1 MRSALA
7 RGLVLLLLFCGVSYM
22 VGCNRLFYYPTSREY
37 RAPSD
42 LDVPVE
48 EVRFR
53 SEDGTELHGWLLRPG
68 EDRAAVGT
76 VVHFHGN
83 ARNLTAHVGLVDWL
97 AGRGFNVFLF
107 DYRGYGKSDGR
118 PKRSGVIADS
128 RAALTYIRGREDIDS
143 DRLLV
148 LGQSLG
154 GACALAALGEG
165 STEGVRAVAIDSSF
179 LSYRNV
185 ANSVLGGTFLT
196 KPLVWL
202 TVTSDHDPEDS
213 LAELEGIP
221 LLFIHGDADG
231 LVRIS
236 NGLELFEAAPEPKRF
251 LKVQG
256 ARHLHAIEGETKDE
270 LVKFFVEALE
280 D

>member
-1 MRSALA
+1 VRTALT
-7 RGLVLLLLFCGVSYM
+7 RGLVFLLLFCGVSYM
-22 VGCNRLFYYPTSREY
+22 VGCNRLFYYPTSRQY

-53 SEDGTELHGWLLRPG
+53 SEDGTELHGWLLKPG
-68 EDRAAVGT
+68 EGRAAVGT

-107 DYRGYGKSDGR
+107 DYRGYGKSGGH
-118 PKRSGVIADS
+118 PKRPGVIADS
-128 RAALTYIRGREDIDS
+128 RAALSYIRGREDIDG

-202 TVTSDHDPEDS
+202 TVSSDHDPEDS
-213 LAELEGIP
+213 LAELEGVP

-251 LKVQG
+251 LKVPG

-270 LVKFFVEALE
+270 LVKFFVESLR

>member
-128 RAALTYIRGREDIDS
+128 KAALTYIRGREDIDS

-251 LKVQG
+251 LKVPG
-256 ARHLHAIEGETKDE
+256 ARHLHAIEGETKDQ
-270 LVKFFVEALE
+270 LVKFFSEALK

>member
-1 MRSALA
+1 
-7 RGLVLLLLFCGVSYM
+7 M

-53 SEDGTELHGWLLRPG
+53 SEDGTELHGWLLKPG

-97 AGRGFNVFLF
+97 AWRGFNVFLF
-107 DYRGYGKSDGR
+107 DYRGYGKSDGS

-128 RAALTYIRGREDIDS
+128 KAALTYIRGREDIDS

-251 LKVQG
+251 LKVPG
-256 ARHLHAIEGETKDE
+256 ARHLHAIEGETKDQ
-270 LVKFFVEALE
+270 LVKFFSEALK

>member
-1 MRSALA
+1 LRSVLA

-53 SEDGTELHGWLLRPG
+53 SEDGTELHGWLLKPG

-107 DYRGYGKSDGR
+107 DYRGYGKSDGS

-128 RAALTYIRGREDIDS
+128 KAALTYIRGREDIDS

-251 LKVQG
+251 LKVPG
-256 ARHLHAIEGETKDE
+256 ARHLHAIEGETKDQ
-270 LVKFFVEALE
+270 LVKFFSEALK

>member
-1 MRSALA
+1 
-7 RGLVLLLLFCGVSYM
+7 M
-22 VGCNRLFYYPTSREY
+22 VGCNRLFYYPTSRQY

-53 SEDGTELHGWLLRPG
+53 SEDGTELHGWLLKPG
-68 EDRAAVGT
+68 GDRAAVGT

-97 AGRGFNVFLF
+97 AGRGYNVFVF

-118 PKRSGVIADS
+118 PSRSGVFADS
-128 RAALTYIRGREDIDS
+128 SAALTYIRGREDIDS
-143 DRLLV
+143 GRLLV

-165 STEGVRAVAIDSSF
+165 SREGVRAIAIDSSF
-179 LSYRNV
+179 LSYRKV
-185 ANSVLGGTFLT
+185 ANSVLGGTVLT
-196 KPLVWL
+196 RPLVWL
-202 TVTSDHDPEDS
+202 LVSSDHDPEDS
-213 LAELEGIP
+213 ISRLEGIP
-221 LLFIHGDADG
+221 LLFIHGDADA

-236 NGLELFEAAPEPKRF
+236 NGRELFEAAPEPKRF
-251 LKVQG
+251 LAVPG
-256 ARHLHAIEGETKDE
+256 AKHMHALEGAARDE
-270 LVKFFVEALE
+270 LLKFFSEALK

>member
-1 MRSALA
+1 
-7 RGLVLLLLFCGVSYM
+7 M

-53 SEDGTELHGWLLRPG
+53 SEDGTELHGWLLKPG
-68 EDRAAVGT
+68 EDRTAVGT

-251 LKVQG
+251 LKVPG
-256 ARHLHAIEGETKDE
+256 ARHLHAIEGPTKDQ
-270 LVKFFVEALE
+270 LVEFFSEALK

>member
-53 SEDGTELHGWLLRPG
+53 SEDGTELHGWLLKPG

-97 AGRGFNVFLF
+97 ARRGFNVFLF
-107 DYRGYGKSDGR
+107 DYRGYGKSDGS

-128 RAALTYIRGREDIDS
+128 KAALTYIRGREDIDS

-251 LKVQG
+251 LKVPG
-256 ARHLHAIEGETKDE
+256 ARHLHAIEGETKDQ
-270 LVKFFVEALE
+270 LVKFFSEALK

>member
-7 RGLVLLLLFCGVSYM
+7 WGLILLLIFCGGSYM

-42 LDVPVE
+42 LDIPVE

-53 SEDGTELHGWLLRPG
+53 SEDGTELHGWLLKPG

-83 ARNLTAHVGLVDWL
+83 ARNLTAHVGLVDRL

-107 DYRGYGKSDGR
+107 DYRGYGKSGGR

-128 RAALTYIRGREDIDS
+128 RAALAYIRGREDIDG

-202 TVTSDHDPEDS
+202 TVSSDHDPEDS
-213 LAELEGIP
+213 IAELEGVP

-231 LVRIS
+231 VVRIS
-236 NGLELFEAAPEPKRF
+236 NGRELFEAAPEPKRF
-251 LKVQG
+251 LQVPG
-256 ARHLHAIEGETKDE
+256 ARHLHAIEGETKE
-270 LVKFFVEALE
+270 QLVKFFAEALE

>member
-1 MRSALA
+1 MRSVLA

-53 SEDGTELHGWLLRPG
+53 SEDGTELHGWLLKPG

-107 DYRGYGKSDGR
+107 DYRGYGKSDGS

-128 RAALTYIRGREDIDS
+128 KAALTYIRGREDIDS

-251 LKVQG
+251 LKVPG
-256 ARHLHAIEGETKDE
+256 ARHLHAIEGETKDQ
-270 LVKFFVEALE
+270 LVKFFSEALK

>member
-1 MRSALA
+1 MRSVLA

-53 SEDGTELHGWLLRPG
+53 SEDGTELHGWLLKPG

-97 AGRGFNVFLF
+97 AWRGFNVFLF

-128 RAALTYIRGREDIDS
+128 KAALTYIRGREDIDS

-251 LKVQG
+251 LKVPG
-256 ARHLHAIEGETKDE
+256 ARHLHAIEGETKDQ
-270 LVKFFVEALE
+270 LVKFFSEALK